1 MPPDAP
7 DGTVGKQA
15 PGRVPGPAK
24 RSGAAADS
32 SRHPHDR
39 LAATPNPSTRRG
51 VGAVCARPH
60 TEQETIVILAA
71 HQKIVVGV
79 DGSPNSVSAALWAAT
94 IAERVGSPMH
104 IAGAVQQP
112 AFYLG
117 ESASV
122 IPRDV
127 WDEQRHTADRVVTDV
142 AAAVLARHPNSAVTT
157 SVEETSACAMMV
169 ELSRTARMLVVGN
182 SGSGPIVSALFG
194 STTQEISNAAQ
205 CPVIVWREGAETVD
219 APILVGIDGSATSEV
234 AVAQAFDLASLFG
247 VSLIAALAW
256 NSLSQGAA
264 LSLPGSPDPMEF
276 EREQRMLMSECLAG
290 WAEKYPDVSVE
301 HIVQQGNPA
310 HLLVDLSKRAGLV
323 VVGSHG
329 RGVVARALFGSTSSN
344 LTRHAHCPVMIC
356 RDR

>member
-1 MPPDAP
+1 M
-7 DGTVGKQA
+7 
-15 PGRVPGPAK
+15 
-24 RSGAAADS
+24 
-32 SRHPHDR
+32 
-39 LAATPNPSTRRG
+39 
-51 VGAVCARPH
+51 
-60 TEQETIVILAA
+60 ILAA

-94 IAERVGSPMH
+94 IAERLDSPMH
-104 IAGAVQQP
+104 IAEAVQQP
-112 AFYLG
+112 ALYSG
-117 ESASV
+117 EPASV
-122 IPRDV
+122 IPREV
-127 WDEQRHTADRVVTDV
+127 WDEQRRKAELVVADV
-142 AAAVLARHPNSAVTT
+142 ATAVLARHPNSAVTT

-182 SGSGPIVSALFG
+182 PASGPIVSALFG
-194 STTQEISNAAQ
+194 STAQEVSNAAQ
-205 CPVIVWREGAETVD
+205 CPVIVWREGSHAVD

-234 AVAQAFDLASLFG
+234 AVGQAFDLASSFG
-247 VSLIAALAW
+247 VPMIAALAW

-264 LSLPGSPDPMEF
+264 LSLPGSPDGTEI
-276 EREQRMLMSECLAG
+276 EREQRLLMSECLAG

-301 HIVQQGNPA
+301 HVVQQGNPA